1 MTDTRLDPEMAEALR
16 LNAGLQPFGD
26 RDAMPLAEQRRIF
39 SETRRFWNEPPLSVG
54 GMTESKLQ
62 TGIAYRRYTPA
73 GSEPGPLLVYLHG
86 GGWVVGTLDTHDCVA
101 RALCRHAS
109 FEVCSLDYPL
119 APETRFEQ
127 IVDTI
132 VRSVAELATSE
143 PGRQIALCGDSAGA
157 HLAVFAAA
165 RLMSVISDRIVGLVS
180 LYGVLARRNDLPSFA
195 AFGDG
200 IYGLSSKR
208 MELYWS
214 HLNADAL
221 ADPLALD
228 APLPPTLVIAAELDV
243 LRDSSYLF
251 AAGLAG
257 RGVTVICETETGMA
271 HAFMGYGRTIRRV
284 AHRAERVGA
293 FLHQLT

>member
-1 MTDTRLDPEMAEALR
+1 MTETRLDPEMGEALR
-16 LNAGLQPFGD
+16 LNAALQPPGE

-62 TGIAYRRYTPA
+62 TGIAYRRYTPPDM
-73 GSEPGPLLVYLHG
+73 EPGPLLVYLHG
-86 GGWVVGTLDTHDCVA
+86 GGWIVGTLDTHDCVA

-109 FEVCSLDYPL
+109 IEVCSLDYPL
-119 APETRFEQ
+119 APETRLEQ

-132 VRSVAELATSE
+132 VRSVAELASSE

-165 RLMSVISDRIVGLVS
+165 RLMRVIGDRLVGLVS

-214 HLNADAL
+214 HLNADAS

-228 APLPPTLVIAAELDV
+228 ATLPPTLVVAAELDV

-257 RGVTVICETETGMA
+257 RGVTVICETETGMT
-271 HAFMGYGRTIRRV
+271 HAFMGYGRTIARV
-284 AHRAERVGA
+284 KICAGRVGT
-293 FLHQLT
+293 FLRQIA